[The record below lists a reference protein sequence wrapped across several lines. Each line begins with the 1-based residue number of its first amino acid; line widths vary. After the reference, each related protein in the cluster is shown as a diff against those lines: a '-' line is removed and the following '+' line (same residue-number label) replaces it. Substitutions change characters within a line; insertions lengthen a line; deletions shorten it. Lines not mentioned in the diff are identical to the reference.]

1 MTPFAQ
7 PATVGAVVS
16 EEPVDR
22 TMSSLLRLVTARR
35 LLAAVLLAAAV
46 VGCADRGPP
55 SSSELADLSGEDVL
69 DLLGDEHDDGDREIC
84 GEDSTSDYEGAT
96 VAHGLDFTSEVPAEA
111 VAEIERLGS
120 KLDDHEQR
128 HFDTHRLLLISWDPT
143 SADLGE
149 GYGTELGSVYELH
162 YWEDEHSIGWGVVYS
177 GSVFECP
184 ADWPD

>member
-1 MTPFAQ
+1 M
-7 PATVGAVVS
+7 S
-16 EEPVDR
+16 EEPADR

-84 GEDSTSDYEGAT
+84 GEDRTVDIEAIGA
-96 VAHGLDFTSEVPAEA
+96 VSHGLDATSEIPAEVIA
-111 VAEIERLGS
+111 AIEERGAR
-120 KLDDHEQR
+120 LDDYEQR
-128 HFDTHRLLLISWDPT
+128 HFDTHRLLLISWDAT
-143 SADLGE
+143 SKDLGE
-149 GYGTELGSVYELH
+149 GYGPQLGSVYELH
-162 YWEDEHSIGWGVVYS
+162 YLEDETSVGWGVVYS
-177 GSVFECP
+177 GSVLECP